1 MVDLKSVYVIFNG
14 QRIANGSYVEF
25 FESKG
30 AEIRYSTEAGLF
42 ITTHETKLGIVIWDI
57 LVRGEDCDLNT
68 YQYNEYTQK
77 LTHISGFKD
86 DDDKII

>member
-1 MVDLKSVYVIFNG
+1 MFDLKSVYVIFNG

-25 FESKG
+25 LESKG
-30 AEIRYSTEAGLF
+30 AKIRHSTEAGLF
-42 ITTHETKLGIVIWDI
+42 ITTHKTKFGIVIWDI

-77 LTHISGFKD
+77 LTHINGFRNDNKM
-86 DDDKII
+86 I